1 MDGAISSQLVSA
13 AMVVY
18 GLNTLKR
25 FAWYQAFVKA
35 LPMDDAHI
43 HRAVSALG
51 AFLSA
56 VGIHIAF
63 TGSAQ
68 AGWSFAGTIP
78 PLAILLHG
86 LWDWFQQFV
95 MNQVFYDV
103 VMKEPL
109 MPVVKIQLPSSLPV
123 PPVQP

>member
-25 FAWYQAFVKA
+25 FGWYQQLVAA
-35 LPMDDAHI
+35 IPMDDAHI
-43 HRAVSALG
+43 HRVVSALG

-63 TGSAQ
+63 TGSAEV
-68 AGWSFAGTIP
+68 GWQFAGTIP
-78 PLAILLHG
+78 PLAVLVHA

-103 VMKEPL
+103 VMKQPPA
-109 MPVVKIQLPSSLPV
+109 PVVRVELPTSLPV
-123 PPVQP
+123 PPAQS